1 MAGNYTTRKIAML
14 FGVVSLG
21 LGVTYYT
28 LDDMREAAVTPTGPV
43 VGDVTYWKEAAETK
57 ARVIRHGAPPLIMEG
72 LQGTEPVTGV
82 LITTLRFADC
92 GVIKFERQALG
103 SSFASAKAGDTSSTP
118 NCPIKDW
125 SGMWRIGSLGS

>member
-1 MAGNYTTRKIAML
+1 MAGDYTTRKIGML
-14 FGVVSLG
+14 FGVVALCLG
-21 LGVTYYT
+21 IAFYT
-28 LDDMREAAVTPTGPV
+28 LENMREAAVIPTGPV

-57 ARVIRHGAPPLIMEG
+57 ARVILHGSPPLILEG

-103 SSFASAKAGDTSSTP
+103 SSFASAKAGDSSSTP
-118 NCPIKDW
+118 NCPIKEW